1 MVDPGGQHDVAA
13 GRRRT
18 EHVDALWTT
27 KEQGTPPV
35 PGGTT
40 RRAGDR
46 LGRTAR
52 YPPEMPSIVPTA
64 LRSPSRRHLR
74 VAALT
79 ALVTNIVIVFTGGI
93 VRVSGSGLGCS
104 DWPTCDGS
112 NITPMPGGGHAAWQ
126 GYVEFGNRLLSV
138 PVLLAAVVVWWF
150 VRRTGPHPAVVRRLA
165 LLLPLGVLGQIV
177 LGGITVLTGLSPVT
191 VAAHFLVS
199 MVLIAAAAGVYEL
212 VREPEREPPAARG
225 VQHAM
230 SAIIVV
236 SIVVLFLGTLV
247 TGTGPHGGDL
257 NAPRFGFDLRIMAI
271 AHADAVWLL
280 LGLTAATVAVTWR
293 TGPARFRRTVR
304 LLLVLQ
310 LAQGGLGY
318 LQYWLGVPPTLVSL
332 HIVGAT
338 VMWTVAVLAWARARD
353 HTSLVGTQIRQ
364 PGGGRPASRLS
375 DTDHL
380 TEQPSE
386 RPAGHLAEGPTDHLT
401 DQPAEQPVD
410 RLSGPSPLLPTDPT
424 VSGTP

>member
-1 MVDPGGQHDVAA
+1 
-13 GRRRT
+13 
-18 EHVDALWTT
+18 
-27 KEQGTPPV
+27 
-35 PGGTT
+35 
-40 RRAGDR
+40 
-46 LGRTAR
+46 
-52 YPPEMPSIVPTA
+52 MPSIVPTA
-64 LRSPSRRHLR
+64 LLHPSHRHLR
-74 VAALT
+74 VAALM

-112 NITPMPGGGHAAWQ
+112 NITPMPGGADHAAWQ

-138 PVLLAAVVVWWF
+138 PVLLAAVLVWWF

-177 LGGITVLTGLSPVT
+177 LGGITVLTGLSPAT
-191 VAAHFLVS
+191 VAGHFLVS
-199 MVLIAAAAGVYEL
+199 MVLVAAAAGVYEL
-212 VREPEREPPAARG
+212 VREPDGEPPAARG

-230 SAIIVV
+230 SAIIVA
-236 SIVVLFLGTLV
+236 SMVVLFLGTLV

-293 TGPARFRRTVR
+293 TGPTRFRRTVR
-304 LLLVLQ
+304 LLLVIQ
-310 LAQGGLGY
+310 LAQGSLGY

-338 VMWTVAVLAWARARD
+338 VMWTVAVLAWARARE
-353 HTSLVGTQIRQ
+353 HTSLRGAPTGQ
-364 PGGGRPASRLS
+364 PAGDLPAPRLP

-380 TEQPSE
+380 ADE
-386 RPAGHLAEGPTDHLT
+386 
-401 DQPAEQPVD
+401 PAEQPVD
-410 RLSGPSPLLPTDPT
+410 RLSGPSTLLPTDPT

>member
-1 MVDPGGQHDVAA
+1 
-13 GRRRT
+13 
-18 EHVDALWTT
+18 
-27 KEQGTPPV
+27 
-35 PGGTT
+35 
-40 RRAGDR
+40 
-46 LGRTAR
+46 
-52 YPPEMPSIVPTA
+52 MPSIVPTA

-74 VAALT
+74 GAALA
-79 ALVTNIVIVFTGGI
+79 ALIANIVIVFTGGV

-112 NITPMPGGGHAAWQ
+112 NITPMAGGAGHAAWQ

-138 PVLLAAVVVWWF
+138 PVLLAAVLVWWF
-150 VRRTGPHPAVVRRLA
+150 VRRTGPHPAIVRQLA

-191 VAAHFLVS
+191 VAGHFLVS
-199 MVLIAAAAGVYEL
+199 MVLIAASAGVYEL
-212 VREPEREPPAARG
+212 VREPDGTPPAARG
-225 VQHAM
+225 VQHAT
-230 SAIIVV
+230 SAIIVA
-236 SIVVLFLGTLV
+236 SMVVLLLGTLV

-257 NAPRFGFDLRIMAI
+257 NAPRFGFDLRVMAI

-293 TGPARFRRTVR
+293 TGSTRFGRTLRV
-304 LLLVLQ
+304 LLVLQ

-338 VMWTVAVLAWARARD
+338 VMWTAAVLAWARARD
-353 HTSLVGTQIRQ
+353 HASLLETSDQPDTGRRAGEHLDTSR
-364 PGGGRPASRLS
+364 PGGRNSNPASK
-375 DTDHL
+375 
-380 TEQPSE
+380 
-386 RPAGHLAEGPTDHLT
+386 PADVGGAPTRH
-401 DQPAEQPVD
+401 PA
-410 RLSGPSPLLPTDPT
+410 DPT